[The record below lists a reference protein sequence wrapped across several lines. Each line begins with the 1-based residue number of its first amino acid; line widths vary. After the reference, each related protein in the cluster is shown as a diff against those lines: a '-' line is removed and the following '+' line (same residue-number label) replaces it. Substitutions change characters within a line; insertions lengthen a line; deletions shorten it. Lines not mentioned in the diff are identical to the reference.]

1 MVSQGEGGTTL
12 REATTHLL
20 VSLGHLASSW
30 VWQGDAEG
38 LRAREGPR
46 GCVDSSP
53 EQQSWRVTGA
63 LSQKAWWG
71 CGQQGAHP
79 HAISWPDIRHQGGH
93 SPPTLGPMTASC
105 PAR

>member
-30 VWQGDAEG
+30 VWQGDTGG

-79 HAISWPDIRHQGGH
+79 L
-93 SPPTLGPMTASC
+93 PP
-105 PAR
+105 PACYQLA